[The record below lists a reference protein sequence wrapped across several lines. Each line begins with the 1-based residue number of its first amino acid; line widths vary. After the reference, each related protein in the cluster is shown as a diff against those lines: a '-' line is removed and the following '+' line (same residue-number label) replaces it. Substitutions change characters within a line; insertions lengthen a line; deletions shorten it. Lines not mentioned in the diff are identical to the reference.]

1 MKGMSILSFLRRI
14 LRRPG
19 NDRGEGMLGT
29 IVGLAVAAIVIGVPV
44 AVLIMG
50 SNSSNASSQL
60 QSQDSSLTTVLNRA
74 SQNIQV
80 ADRVLYASPTEMVV
94 LGTQSMLTP
103 NNKGEYSLAAES
115 TEAADPVATRW
126 VVKDG
131 VFYVQAWTN
140 PPSEYVHNSWRPLDG
155 SGEKPAGQTPGIA
168 LAKDVKSGAIFTYY
182 NRENAVIPPEGGA
195 LPAAVLPDITLA
207 KISIGASVL
216 ESGKVANETM
226 VALRNAQGPAGEYSP
241 QAACPALTVSANSAG
256 LPKLTWTAVPGAS
269 SYVIKRGDAVA
280 ATPDSTVR
288 EWIDTTATN
297 GRLVNYKVLSVVG
310 GVTSDC
316 NGSPFR
322 SPVVAPTPVISVLP
336 ASRDN
341 SAWTA
346 SGLTKPRIVLDWEPV
361 NNASGYELYRRDV
374 DPATGTATGGFAHVE
389 LSEEDLANTS
399 FTWDDSGW
407 GKRYEWYLQVYSR
420 AGGTGDSARV
430 QTLTNPAAPTNV
442 KAKAAYG
449 VGDKAGTHGTNTITW
464 NAVPTASK
472 YEVWRYNSG
481 KSGAA
486 SKVAEVADTKAVVTA
501 EYGSE
506 FSYYVVA
513 VNSGPR
519 GSNAAGV
526 TVTAERTGA
535 PPESVAEKKS
545 SVVTQLQYPPVPAVK
560 PLGAGADNSRDLDG
574 QNRINW
580 AAARSAD
587 GYFMSRR
594 APGADVQE
602 CLTGTCEVAS
612 GGGVRATSFTEA
624 APQAS
629 KLMYRV
635 RAYNRTG
642 LSRDWSAE
650 VSLTQRPAAPEL
662 VVTRHP
668 SLNDETSN
676 FRVAQ
681 NADAGN
687 SEAGKFCASS
697 TKECQYELYRMEDP
711 GYVPGA
717 KVVTTTGNGATNIAW
732 DNVSNPEGFTV
743 RYQARSKNGAI
754 TNGGY
759 SDYAR
764 QDVNTYPAEFWAS
777 ASIGDI
783 GGGQKQR
790 MRLYLTNN
798 DLQGSDYGYEQN
810 GATTVRF
817 GPNYSTNGTFMWNTT
832 RHSVAWDSALC
843 RDGLPCSGTPS
854 KVSWG
859 SRAGALD
866 EIAAPG
872 ATYYYKVEAVGYN
885 GWVRS
890 ANTGRITTPN
900 DVPQHGKVIVTCAAD
915 NVIGSK
921 LIDFNPR
928 PRYGQWGYS
937 VIAGLRAGYMG
948 DRYTFDHYAHYW
960 NGGAWNSYLSSS
972 GGTGYYYG
980 VSEGFDIVAYGDGGQ
995 SARIRQAVAALQPHT
1010 QGCAGPGARGDAMV
1024 EPTYPMYG
1032 YCGYGCLPNNS
1043 NRPQWST
1050 R

>member
-29 IVGLAVAAIVIGVPV
+29 IVGLALAAVVIGVPV
-44 AVLIMG
+44 AVLVMG
-50 SNSSNASSQL
+50 SNSSTASSQL
-60 QSQDSSLTTVLNRA
+60 QEQDSSLTTVLNRA

-103 NNKGEYSLAAES
+103 NDKGEYSLASES

-126 VVKDG
+126 VVSEG
-131 VFYVQAWTN
+131 TFYVQAWTN
-140 PPSEYVHNSWRPLDG
+140 PPAEYVHESWRPLDG
-155 SGEKPAGQTPGIA
+155 TGAKPEGQTPGIT
-168 LAKDVKSGAIFTYY
+168 LAKDVKDGTIFTYY
-182 NRENAVIPPEGGA
+182 NRENAVIAPEGGA
-195 LPAAVLPDITLA
+195 LAAAVLPEITLA
-207 KISIGASVL
+207 KISIGAGVM
-216 ESGKVANETM
+216 ENGKVANETM
-226 VALRNAQGPAGEYSP
+226 VSLRNAQGPAGEYAP
-241 QAACPALTVSANSAG
+241 EAACPAVTVSASASSQ
-256 LPKLTWTAVPGAS
+256 PKLTWTAVPGAS
-269 SYVIKRGDAVA
+269 GYVIKRGDAVA

-288 EWIDTTATN
+288 EWTDTSATS
-297 GRLVNYKVLSVVG
+297 GRVVEYKVLSVVG

-322 SPVVAPTPVISVLP
+322 SPVVAPTPVVSVLP
-336 ASRDN
+336 DSRDA

-346 SGLTKPRIVLDWEPV
+346 SGLAKPRIVVDWEPV
-361 NNASGYELYRRDV
+361 TNASGYELYRRDV
-374 DPATGTATGGFAHVE
+374 DPATGTATGDFAHIE
-389 LSEEDLANTS
+389 LSEEDLESTS
-399 FTWDDSGW
+399 FTWDDGGW

-430 QTLTNPAAPTNV
+430 QTLTSPDTPTNV

-449 VGDKAGTHGTNTITW
+449 EGDKAATHGSNTITW
-464 NAVPTASK
+464 DAVPTASK

-486 SKVAEVADTKAVVTA
+486 SKVAEVADTQAVDAA

-519 GSNAAGV
+519 GSNSAGV

-535 PPESVAEKKS
+535 PPESAAEKKS

-560 PLGAGADNSRDLDG
+560 PLGTGAENSRDLDG
-574 QNRINW
+574 TNRVNW

-594 APGADVQE
+594 SPGEAVQT
-602 CLTGTCEVAS
+602 CLTGSCEVAS
-612 GGGVRATSFTEA
+612 GGGVSTTSFTEA
-624 APQAS
+624 APRAS

-650 VSLTQRPAAPEL
+650 VSLTQRPAAPAF

-668 SLNDETSN
+668 SLNDATSN
-676 FRVAQ
+676 FRVTQ

-687 SEAGKFCASS
+687 SGSGKFCAAS
-697 TKECQYELYRMEDP
+697 TGECKYELDRMVDP
-711 GYVPGA
+711 GYIPAARVA
-717 KVVTTTGNGATNIAW
+717 TTTGNGASDIAW
-732 DNVSNPEGFTV
+732 NNVSNPEGFTV

-764 QDVNTYPAEFWAS
+764 QDVNTYPAMFWAS
-777 ASIGDI
+777 AYVGDL

-817 GPNYSTNGTFMWNTT
+817 GPNYSTNGTFKWNTT
-832 RHSVAWDSALC
+832 RYSVAWDNALC
-843 RDGLPCSGTPS
+843 RDGLPCSGAPG
-854 KVSWG
+854 KVAWG
-859 SRAGALD
+859 SGAGGLD
-866 EIAAPG
+866 ELAAPG
-872 ATYYYKVEAVGYN
+872 ATYYYKVDAVGYN
-885 GWVRS
+885 GWVRT
-890 ANTGRITTPN
+890 ANTGRITTPT

-928 PRYGQWGYS
+928 PRYGQWGHS
-937 VIAGLRAGYMG
+937 VISGLRAGYMG
-948 DRYTFDHYAHYW
+948 DRYTLDHYGHYW
-960 NGGAWNSYLSSS
+960 NGGAWNTYLSSS

-980 VSEGFDIVAYGDGGQ
+980 VSEGFDIIAYGDGGQ
-995 SARIRQAVAALQPHT
+995 SARIRQAIAALQPHS
-1010 QGCAGPGARGDAMV
+1010 QGCAGWGARGDAMV